1 MQLPIEISYRGVAKS
16 DEIETLVRD
25 KAARLDK
32 FCDHISRCDIIIEQ
46 PNHAQHSGS
55 PFHVRIDVTVPPHH
69 ELVVNEKPTRH
80 EMHEPLTK
88 VIGDAFRAL
97 ERPLQEI
104 TQRPPQKVKTH
115 NADGAHAMVSKL
127 FAADGYG
134 FITDMQGRDVYFH
147 RDNLRNGD
155 FDQLKVGTE
164 VRFEEVSNEK
174 GAHATSVRIVST
186 GGSRL

>member
-1 MQLPIEISYRGVAKS
+1 MERQLK
-16 DEIETLVRD
+16 
-25 KAARLDK
+25 
-32 FCDHISRCDIIIEQ
+32 
-46 PNHAQHSGS
+46 
-55 PFHVRIDVTVPPHH
+55 
-69 ELVVNEKPTRH
+69 
-80 EMHEPLTK
+80 
-88 VIGDAFRAL
+88 
-97 ERPLQEI
+97 EI
-104 TQRPPQKVKTH
+104 TQRQHHKVKTH
-115 NADGAHAMVSKL
+115 DADVAHAMVSKL

-174 GAHATSVRIVST
+174 GAHATSVHIVST